1 MRRKLQAAAAALA
14 ILSTPG
20 CATLVRGDKQT
31 VKVIT
36 DPPAATVLVDG
47 TRYLSPAEVILKR
60 KQPHDITLE
69 KHGYQT
75 VAFKL
80 KSHWDAGGLIAV
92 GFDAAVPGGSALF
105 VIDWLFGADRE
116 FHNLATIHLPPSAAP
131 TREPLILYEYKGKL
145 LAKADYDAAIEKD
158 KWFKSSKPKPQP
170 QPADG
175 NTALNASASSD

>member
-1 MRRKLQAAAAALA
+1 MRKKLHLAAASLFV
-14 ILSTPG
+14 LCTPG

-47 TRYLSPAEVILKR
+47 TRYLTPAEVALKR
-60 KQPHDITLE
+60 KQPHDIRLE
-69 KHGYQT
+69 KPGFRT
-75 VAFKL
+75 IAFKL
-80 KSHWDAGGLIAV
+80 KSHWAAGGIIAV

-131 TREPLILYEYKGKL
+131 
-145 LAKADYDAAIEKD
+145 
-158 KWFKSSKPKPQP
+158 S
-170 QPADG
+170 
-175 NTALNASASSD
+175 